1 MSVDLA
7 HLFLDESPDACILTS
22 PDGRVRF
29 WSRGAEEVFGY
40 AAAEALDGDLFELVI
55 PKNDL
60 ETAREKLQEAA
71 AGALTVWECA
81 ARRKDGLLVYIDLSL
96 RAVNRPAAGID
107 LISVTAKDVTLLKVS
122 RDARLLEAKYRGLLD
137 STPDAIIMVNT
148 TGRIVLVNGQA
159 EEVFGYPRGDLVGQP
174 VEILLPARFHSGH
187 IGHRSN
193 FLAQPRARPMGAG
206 LELFGLRRDGLE
218 FPVEISL
225 SPIETEVGTL
235 VMSAIRDIT
244 ERKLQERRV
253 QEANRLKSEFVANM
267 SHELRTPLNGIIGFS
282 EFLIDEKPGPLNPK
296 QREYLHDILGSGRHL
311 LKLINDVLDLSKIEA
326 GKMVLNPESF
336 SVSEAMG
343 EALTVI
349 DAMAQ
354 KKGIDIRT
362 AIDPELGE
370 VTLDRARF
378 KQVLYNLLSNA
389 VKFTD
394 DGGEVR
400 IRAARSG
407 PDRFQVE
414 VADTGIGIRP
424 EDFGRLFA
432 AFEQLDSG
440 AARRF
445 QGTGLG
451 LALTKRI
458 VELQRG
464 TIAVDSEVGRGST
477 FTVELP
483 LAVEEAVA

>member
-1 MSVDLA
+1 MQVDLA
-7 HLFLDESPDACILTS
+7 NLSLEENPDACILTS
-22 PDGRVRF
+22 ADGRVRF
-29 WSRGAEEVFGY
+29 WNRGAEEVFGY
-40 AAAEALDGDLFELVI
+40 AAAEALDQSLLDLVLQ
-55 PKNDL
+55 KSDL
-60 ETAREKLQEAA
+60 EAAREKFQQTA
-71 AGALTVWECA
+71 AGAPAVWECA
-81 ARRKDGLLVYIDLSL
+81 ARRKDGLLIYVDLSL
-96 RAVNRPAAGID
+96 KTVRRPEAGID
-107 LISVTAKDVTLLKVS
+107 LMSVTAKDVTPLKVA
-122 RDARLLEAKYRGLLD
+122 RDANLLEAKYRGLLD

-148 TGRIVLVNGQA
+148 TGRIVLLNGQA
-159 EEVFGYPRGDLVGQP
+159 EEVFGYPRRDLIGQP
-174 VEILLPARFHSGH
+174 VEILLPERFRGGH
-187 IGHRSN
+187 VGYRGN
-193 FLAQPRARPMGAG
+193 FLSQPRARPMGAG
-206 LELFGLRRDGLE
+206 LELFGLRRDGVE

-225 SPIETEVGTL
+225 SPLETEVGTL

-244 ERKLQERRV
+244 ERKIQERRV

-296 QREYLHDILGSGRHL
+296 QREYLHDILESGRHL
-311 LKLINDVLDLSKIEA
+311 LQLINDVLDLSKIEA
-326 GKMVLNPESF
+326 GKMTLSPERF

-354 KKGIDIRT
+354 EKGIDIRT
-362 AIDPELGE
+362 AIDPQLGK
-370 VTLDRARF
+370 VTLDRAKF

-407 PDRFQVE
+407 PDRFQVQ
-414 VADTGIGIRP
+414 VADTGIGIRR
-424 EDFGRLFA
+424 EDFSRLFA
-432 AFEQLDSG
+432 AFEQLESG
-440 AARRF
+440 ADRRF

-464 TIAVDSEVGRGST
+464 TIAVDSEVGKGST

-483 LAVEEAVA
+483 LAAEEVMA